1 MFSDVSLILMAAI
14 VRARNELVR
23 VAVKLD
29 PPRRIGR
36 PRRMSTVDTIQLIMW
51 MCRAGCPW
59 SMLPCPHN
67 VSYKTV
73 YHRFNI
79 WSRMRIFEHA
89 FYNLAIQYRQ
99 HIQNPLIIDSTQVKN
114 VYGVDVLGRNHAD
127 RGRNSTKVSLL
138 TDSKAVPIAMS
149 FFRGNRNDCQ
159 TLRHTLNE
167 ACRKTAGPLSPHGSL
182 HADKGYDSVTC
193 RSICRNHGLNAII
206 PQRRTLPM
214 RDSIRIMIEI
224 AIGRFDKFRRI
235 CLGV

>member
-29 PPRRIGR
+29 PPRTIGR

-73 YHRFNI
+73 YRRFNI

-99 HIQNPLIIDSTQVKN
+99 HTQNPLIIDSTQVKN
-114 VYGVDVLGRNHAD
+114 VYGVDVVGRHAD

-138 TDSKAVPIAMS
+138 TD
-149 FFRGNRNDCQ
+149 FRG
-159 TLRHTLNE
+159 
-167 ACRKTAGPLSPHGSL
+167 LSP
-182 HADKGYDSVTC
+182 A
-193 RSICRNHGLNAII
+193 AAF
-206 PQRRTLPM
+206 LPH
-214 RDSIRIMIEI
+214 SCVAKIT
-224 AIGRFDKFRRI
+224 
-235 CLGV
+235 GVLD